1 MLLWHNGSTSRTGSI
16 GSTAV
21 TPIQII
27 LTLMAVTDF
36 NTKNA
41 DLEWLS

>member
-1 MLLWHNGSTSRTGSI
+1 MLLWHNGST
-16 GSTAV
+16 AV
-21 TPIQII
+21 TPIPII

-41 DLEWLS
+41 DLEWLSLKLKVI